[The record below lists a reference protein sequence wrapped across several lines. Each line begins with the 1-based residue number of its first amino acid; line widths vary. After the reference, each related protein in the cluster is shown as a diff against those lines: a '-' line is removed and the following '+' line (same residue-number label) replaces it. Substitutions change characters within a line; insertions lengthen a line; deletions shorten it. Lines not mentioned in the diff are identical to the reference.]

1 MKAMTMNLIQACDK
15 AFGIITRTHEINRL
29 YLKGIQCIGEGKV
42 RSGVMSLATEAI
54 RDEKLSEEVF
64 ISNENMVSFLCGVWI
79 QFLLVE
85 VAGVGKDKLKALAQK
100 AFDENSGQRLL
111 H

>member
-29 YLKGIQCIGEGKV
+29 YLKGIQCIGEGKL

-54 RDEKLSEEVF
+54 RDEKLSEEVL
-64 ISNENMVSFLCGVWI
+64 SAMRTWSASFAGSGS
-79 QFLLVE
+79 FLLVE
-85 VAGVGKDKLKALAQK
+85 VAGVEKDKLKALAQK
-100 AFDENSGQRLL
+100 AFDENAGQRLL